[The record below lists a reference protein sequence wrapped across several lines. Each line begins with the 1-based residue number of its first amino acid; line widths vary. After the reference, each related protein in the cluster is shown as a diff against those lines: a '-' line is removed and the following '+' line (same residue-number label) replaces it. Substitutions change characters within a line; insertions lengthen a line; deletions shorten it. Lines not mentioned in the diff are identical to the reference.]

1 MDSGIQ
7 TEHSTPG
14 YWTALPIQSKEG
26 EQGFLPK
33 KHTWEPCH
41 AESPKRTVVN
51 MQLQPRMILGGW
63 SPSTPAS
70 IKVGEA
76 WHTSSTGLEGP
87 RYPEPNEVV
96 GTVHRRAIQNWGW
109 NDIQCGYAGQSR
121 IMGNLLLRTVSRLKF
136 LNCLFLELSI

>member
-1 MDSGIQ
+1 MVFKQNTALRATGLLCPYRAKKANRDFFPKN
-7 TEHSTPG
+7 TPG
-14 YWTALPIQSKEG
+14 
-26 EQGFLPK
+26 
-33 KHTWEPCH
+33 
-41 AESPKRTVVN
+41 SPVMQKVQRGLTVVN

-109 NDIQCGYAGQSR
+109 KDIQCGYAGQSR